1 MNTHDTYECATWL
14 VPVAFGSAPKHLS
27 QLMYEV
33 ASNFQHITRF
43 LGLAACLLGWWSKR
57 LLSAGGRIVSF
68 SRDEMFTLVATRLLD
83 LIKCDVEN
91 LIVGQVSP
99 KQIQYNCASYRH
111 ALPICHCHCVVEVMY
126 NSMK

>member
-57 LLSAGGRIVSF
+57 LLSAGVVLLVSL
-68 SRDEMFTLVATRLLD
+68 EMKCSLLWLLD
-83 LIKCDVEN
+83 F
-91 LIVGQVSP
+91 
-99 KQIQYNCASYRH
+99 
-111 ALPICHCHCVVEVMY
+111 
-126 NSMK
+126 